1 MKGNNKFLLSIV
13 FGVLLLV
20 GVTVALILQRPAP
33 TYQSDEQPGGAAH
46 NYLLALQQQEFERA
60 YSYLSPTLKGYP
72 PSVDRFSADIL
83 DNNSNFQLK
92 NNTSVSLVID
102 SVQVIGEEA
111 VISVRQTTFYQ
122 EGLLSSNQY
131 TTTFTMRLRL
141 VQVDNAWKLIDSE
154 SYWLNCW
161 QEAEGCS

>member
-1 MKGNNKFLLSIV
+1 MSGNNKFLWSIV
-13 FGVLLLV
+13 LGVLLLV

-33 TYQSDEQPGGAAH
+33 AYQSDEQPGGVAH

-60 YSYLSPTLKGYP
+60 YGYLSPTLEGHP
-72 PSVDRFSADIL
+72 RSVDRFSADIL
-83 DNNSNFQLK
+83 DRPWDFKLS
-92 NNTSVSLVID
+92 NNTSVSLAID

-131 TTTFTMRLRL
+131 TTTFTMRLRFMKAYE
-141 VQVDNAWKLIDSE
+141 AWKLIDSE

>member
-13 FGVLLLV
+13 LGVLLLV
-20 GVTVALILQRPAP
+20 GVTIVLILQRPAP
-33 TYQSDEQPGGAAH
+33 TYQSGEQPDGVAH

-60 YSYLSPTLKGYP
+60 YGYLSLTLKGHP
-72 PSVDRFSADIL
+72 LSVDRFSADVL
-83 DNNSNFQLK
+83 DHPWDFKLDD
-92 NNTSVSLVID
+92 NTSVSLAID
-102 SVQVIGEEA
+102 SVQVIGTEA
-111 VISVRQTTFYQ
+111 VVSVRQTTFYQ
-122 EGLLSSNQY
+122 EGLLGSNQY

-141 VQVDNAWKLIDSE
+141 SRADETWKLIDSE